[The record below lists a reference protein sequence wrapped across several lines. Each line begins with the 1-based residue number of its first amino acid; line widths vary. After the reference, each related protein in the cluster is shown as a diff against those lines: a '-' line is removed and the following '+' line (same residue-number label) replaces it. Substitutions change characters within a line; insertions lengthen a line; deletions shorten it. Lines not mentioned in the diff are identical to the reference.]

1 MVDGIKSPY
10 FRLGRVSAYFVKRK
24 RPPPFNVRQNGVK
37 MAVKI
42 FEVIENSHA
51 DKAGIKK
58 GFSLVKINGNEIDDV
73 LDYRFYMTDSK
84 LEIVLINLDGNLVIY
99 HVNKKEYDD
108 LGLEFE
114 TYLIDSQRFCKNKC
128 IFCFVDQT
136 PKGMRDTLYFKDD
149 DSRMSFLFGNY
160 ITLTNLKDKD
170 LEKIIKMKISPI
182 NVSVHTTNPELR
194 VKMMKNP
201 KAGTSLSYIK
211 QLTEQGIKVNTQL
224 VLCPNINDGAELQRT
239 LNDLSQM
246 YPNLQ
251 SVACVPVGVTK
262 FREGLAELSPYD
274 KQSARE
280 VIGIIDT
287 FSTQMLEKHGE
298 RFAFASDEFYL
309 IAEYPIPP
317 FEYYGE
323 FAQIDNGVGLMA
335 QLDYDFQTALKLCN
349 LSSKHRVVSI
359 ATGTAAYAFILL
371 LAKRAQEK
379 IQDLTIHV
387 YKIQNNFYGHTI
399 TVAGLVTAT
408 DLISQLRG
416 KELGEQL
423 LLPDVMLRHEKDRFL
438 DNLTHTHVSEALGV
452 PLVFCQNDGFDLL
465 ERIINDKTIYD

>member
-1 MVDGIKSPY
+1 
-10 FRLGRVSAYFVKRK
+10 
-24 RPPPFNVRQNGVK
+24 

-42 FEVIENSHA
+42 FEVIPHSHA
-51 DKAGIKK
+51 DKAGMKK
-58 GFSLVKINGNEIDDV
+58 DFSLVKINENEIDDV
-73 LDYRFYMTDSK
+73 LDYRFYMTDSNLK
-84 LEIVLINLDGNLVIY
+84 IQAIDLDGNTVLYNI
-99 HVNKKEYDD
+99 NKKEYDD

-136 PKGMRDTLYFKDD
+136 PKGMRETLYFKDD

-170 LEKIIKMKISPI
+170 IEKIIKMKISPI

-194 VKMMKNP
+194 IQMMKNP
-201 KAGTSLSYIK
+201 KAGTSLAYIK
-211 QLTEQGIKVNTQL
+211 QLTDNGIKVNTQL
-224 VLCPNINDGAELQRT
+224 VLCPNINDGAELSRT
-239 LNDLSQM
+239 LSDLSAM

-262 FREGLAELSPYD
+262 FREGLAELSPYE
-274 KQSARE
+274 KESARE
-280 VIGIIDT
+280 VIALIDA

-309 IAEYPIPP
+309 IAKYPIPP
-317 FEYYGE
+317 FEYYGD
-323 FAQIDNGVGLMA
+323 FAQLDNGVGIMA
-335 QLDYDFQTALKLCN
+335 QLDYDFEQALKLCN
-349 LSSKHRVVSI
+349 LTSKHRTVSI
-359 ATGTAAYAFILL
+359 ATGSAAYEFIFL

-379 IQDLTIHV
+379 IQNLTIHV
-387 YKIQNNFYGHTI
+387 YQIENNFYGHTI
-399 TVAGLVTAT
+399 TVAGLLTAT
-408 DLISQLRG
+408 DLIAQLQG

-423 LLPDVMLRHEKDRFL
+423 LLPDVMLRHEKDKFL
-438 DNLTHTHVSEALGV
+438 DDLPHTYVSEQLGV

-465 ERIINDKTIYD
+465 ERIINDTTIYN